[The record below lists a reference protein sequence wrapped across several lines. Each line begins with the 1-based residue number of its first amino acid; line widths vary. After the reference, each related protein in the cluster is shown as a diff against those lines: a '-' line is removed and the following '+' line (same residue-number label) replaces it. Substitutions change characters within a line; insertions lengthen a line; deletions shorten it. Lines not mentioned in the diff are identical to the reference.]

1 MDFSIKNPGGSFINV
16 CRDIGYIFQRQVSE
30 NEVSFTRPLN
40 RGGYPRFHIY
50 LKANDEDLLF
60 SLHID
65 QKRPVYKEAH
75 DHAAEYDGAVVENEV
90 QRIKQALS

>member
-1 MDFSIKNPGGSFINV
+1 MDFSLKNPGGSIVNLG
-16 CRDIGYIFQRQVSE
+16 RDIGYIFQRQVSE

-50 LKANDEDLLF
+50 LKGNNEELLF

-75 DHAAEYDGAVVENEV
+75 DHAAEYDGRVVEEEA
-90 QRIKQALS
+90 QRIKQILS